1 MIAACKQAGKSLSI
15 GYRLHFEPYNLEMV
29 RLGTK
34 KVYGDIKKIT
44 AGFGFLIGDPTQ
56 WRLKKRWPGRANAGS
71 WYLLCAGNLLYN
83 RS

>member
-1 MIAACKQAGKSLSI
+1 
-15 GYRLHFEPYNLEMV
+15 MV

-56 WRLKKRWPGRANAGS
+56 WRLKKAMAGGGPMQDLG
-71 WYLLCAGNLLYN
+71 YLLCAGHLLYN